1 MKWTIRKLRESK
13 QELLSFDE
21 VLDIA
26 EQATL
31 RQASIIHLEP
41 VHVSGYFVVREQE
54 ILLHCTADAVI
65 TLPSTRSLKPV
76 TLDLSIPI
84 KERYVYPEFDADA
97 DLFEETTI
105 VLEHDYIDLEQA
117 VLESLI
123 LNIPQRVVGNDEEED
138 ALPKGNH
145 WAVLTEDEYHQ
156 QQADQVEETDPRLA
170 KLQSLLNEYQNTDNG
185 Q

>member
-21 VLDIA
+21 VLNIA

-31 RQASIIHLEP
+31 REASIIHLEP

-54 ILLHCTADAVI
+54 FVLHCIAKAVI
-65 TLPSTRSLKPV
+65 TLPSTRSLNPV
-76 TLDLSIPI
+76 TFEMEVPI
-84 KERYVYPEFDADA
+84 RERYVYPEDDTDAEEY
-97 DLFEETTI
+97 EETTI

-123 LNIPQRVVGNDEEED
+123 LNLPQRVVGEDEEE
-138 ALPKGNH
+138 AKLPKGND

-156 QQADQVEETDPRLA
+156 QQEEAKPEVDPRFA
-170 KLQSLLNEYQNTDNG
+170 KLQSLINENNEAE
-185 Q
+185 

>member
-31 RQASIIHLEP
+31 RGASIIHLEP
-41 VHVSGYFVVREQE
+41 VHVSGYFVVRELD
-54 ILLHCTADAVI
+54 IVLHCQAEVVI
-65 TLPSTRSLKPV
+65 TLPSTRSLNPV
-76 TLDLSIPI
+76 ELTLTVPI
-84 KERYVYPEFDADA
+84 KERYVYPEQDVDV
-97 DLFEETTI
+97 DDYEEITI

-117 VLESLI
+117 VLESLL
-123 LNIPQRVVGNDEEED
+123 LNLPQRVVSEDEEGD
-138 ALPKGNH
+138 ALPTGND

-156 QQADQVEETDPRLA
+156 QQQAVKSEIDPRLA
-170 KLQSLLNEYQNTDNG
+170 KLQSLLNANNDAE
-185 Q
+185 